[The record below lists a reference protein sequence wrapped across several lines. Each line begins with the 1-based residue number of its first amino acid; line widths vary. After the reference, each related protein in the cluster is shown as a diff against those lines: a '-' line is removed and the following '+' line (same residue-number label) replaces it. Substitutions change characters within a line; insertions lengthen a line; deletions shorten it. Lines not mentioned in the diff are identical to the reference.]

1 MKATF
6 EFTKKQYWKF
16 KSFLTDLNKVNWGT
30 WNPSKWL
37 HYPGLPGYS
46 IHQYEQ
52 TNGKIF
58 VVVKFDDPVILPYDR
73 QGKKFKIGGDRSYQ
87 PVCDRF

>member
-6 EFTKKQYWKF
+6 EFTEQQHQEF
-16 KSFLTDLNKVNWGT
+16 ETFLQELNKENWGT
-30 WNPSKWL
+30 WDPSTWL

-52 TNGKIF
+52 TNSRCF
-58 VVVKFDDPVILPYDR
+58 VVVKFDEVVKLPYDR
-73 QGKKFKIGGDRSYQ
+73 QGKKFKVGGNRNYQ